1 MGLLENWTNSLQEKQ
16 GSGTTSQKGFDAQ
29 IASTEKQIQDTLAE
43 IGKIYVQ
50 QHGLDCFRA
59 PAANGRQLFY
69 HLAGADGSVGPYH
82 FHDFVFR
89 FGNLRQFFH
98 WHLL

>member
-43 IGKIYVQ
+43 IGKVY
-50 QHGLDCFRA
+50 
-59 PAANGRQLFY
+59 
-69 HLAGADGSVGPYH
+69 GSSTVWIAS
-82 FHDFVFR
+82 R
-89 FGNLRQFFH
+89 SMWN
-98 WHLL
+98 W

>member
-43 IGKIYVQ
+43 IGKVYVQ
-50 QHGLDCFRA
+50 QHGLDCEPEYVELVQMDSILSISYYIRELTSFLYSSLDSKTA
-59 PAANGRQLFY
+59 
-69 HLAGADGSVGPYH
+69 S
-82 FHDFVFR
+82 
-89 FGNLRQFFH
+89 
-98 WHLL
+98 LLQML